1 MLGIGWTA
9 ESKSGKGRWVQPTCQ
24 VVVVTRGEVFNQ
36 LIAFINTVFPLHFF
50 FLYIIL
56 DTHTRTSIDTF
67 KHQHYQRL
75 KCCRL
80 K

>member
-1 MLGIGWTA
+1 M
-9 ESKSGKGRWVQPTCQ
+9 QPTCQ

-56 DTHTRTSIDTF
+56 DTHTSIDTF
-67 KHQHYQRL
+67 TQQHSKRL
-75 KCCRL
+75 ICCHL
-80 K
+80 KL